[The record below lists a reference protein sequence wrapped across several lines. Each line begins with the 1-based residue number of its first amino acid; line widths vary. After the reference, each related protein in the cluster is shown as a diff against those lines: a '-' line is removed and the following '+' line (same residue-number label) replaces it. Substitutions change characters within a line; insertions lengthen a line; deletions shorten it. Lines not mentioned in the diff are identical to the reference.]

1 MHQLRAADY
10 GLCVGSLPKG
20 PHNRITDV
28 PGVTVGHCTVD
39 TPAHK
44 TGVTVLFP
52 CPENPFAHKLPA
64 AAFVLNGFGKSA
76 GLMQIQELGTLESP
90 IALTNTL
97 NVGLVHDALVEY
109 MVRRCDREGVSM
121 RSLNPVVC
129 ECNDSTLNDIL
140 HRAVGE
146 KEVFSA
152 MEAAGSDFAEGDV
165 GAGKGMVCHDLKGGI
180 GTASR
185 CLEVD
190 GKTYTLGVLVLANH
204 GNLRDLTI
212 AGEQIGPQLEER
224 LRVGQTEDQGSCIA
238 IVATDLPLD
247 ARQLERA
254 AKRVSVGLARLG
266 SYIGH
271 GSGEVFLAFSTA
283 NAYDPRAEEK
293 IRTVSAFREDSMDL
307 PFQAV
312 AECAEEAVLNVLFT
326 ARTVTGSQGKTV
338 HALTELWTPNTS
350 QEAFTHE

>member
-129 ECNDSTLNDIL
+129 EIG
-140 HRAVGE
+140 RAHV
-146 KEVFSA
+146 
-152 MEAAGSDFAEGDV
+152 
-165 GAGKGMVCHDLKGGI
+165 
-180 GTASR
+180 
-185 CLEVD
+185 
-190 GKTYTLGVLVLANH
+190 
-204 GNLRDLTI
+204 
-212 AGEQIGPQLEER
+212 
-224 LRVGQTEDQGSCIA
+224 
-238 IVATDLPLD
+238 
-247 ARQLERA
+247 
-254 AKRVSVGLARLG
+254 
-266 SYIGH
+266 
-271 GSGEVFLAFSTA
+271 
-283 NAYDPRAEEK
+283 
-293 IRTVSAFREDSMDL
+293 
-307 PFQAV
+307 
-312 AECAEEAVLNVLFT
+312 
-326 ARTVTGSQGKTV
+326 
-338 HALTELWTPNTS
+338 
-350 QEAFTHE
+350 